1 MIDLTYRGAHHEGG
15 KHEAPA
21 KDTILNY
28 RGASHHSADTRKAKP
43 QANRAGLR
51 YRGVP
56 QH

>member
-1 MIDLTYRGAHHEGG
+1 MIDLTYRGTHHEGG

-28 RGASHHSADTRKAKP
+28 RGASHHSADAPKGKP

-56 QH
+56 QR

>member
-1 MIDLTYRGAHHEGG
+1 MIDLTYRGAHHEGSKQEG
-15 KHEAPA
+15 PT
-21 KDTILNY
+21 KDAILNY
-28 RGASHHSADTRKAKP
+28 RGASHHSADMHKGKP

>member
-21 KDTILNY
+21 KDTILSY
-28 RGASHHSADTRKAKP
+28 RGASHHSAGAYKAKP

-56 QH
+56 QR

>member
-21 KDTILNY
+21 KDTILSY
-28 RGASHHSADTRKAKP
+28 RGASHHSADAPKGKP

-56 QH
+56 QR

>member
-15 KHEAPA
+15 KHEAPS

-28 RGASHHSADTRKAKP
+28 RGASHHSADMHKAKP
-43 QANRAGLR
+43 QANRTGLR

-56 QH
+56 QR